1 MEGVS
6 ADYVIGPIRNPLVL
20 QSIDLQIESGSYSA
34 IVGHTGA
41 GKSSLLKTINGLL
54 LPTAGKIEVGKD
66 IIKQKNNKQALKNIR
81 KKVGMVFQFPEAQLF
96 AETVEKDICFGPLNF
111 GVPLRQ
117 AQKIAKEVMQLVGLP
132 LHLLNKSPH
141 SLSGGQ
147 KRRVAIAGILAMEPE
162 ILVLDEPG
170 AGLDPKGKN
179 EIMRLIKSLHQE
191 RNLTTILVTHDM
203 DDVVHYADK
212 IIVMENGRIVRN
224 GDLRSVFSDRLA
236 IKKWHLDLPEAYQF
250 QLEIEDRTG
259 IELPQICFTVDEL
272 ADALMEVGLA

>member
-111 GVPLRQ
+111 GVPLKQ

-132 LHLLNKSPH
+132 LHILNKSPH

>member
-111 GVPLRQ
+111 GVPLKQ

-250 QLEIEDRTG
+250 QLEIEERTG
-259 IELPQICFTVDEL
+259 IELPDICFTVDEL